1 MKGLELSRKFYEQY
15 GAPMLKSEFAEIEKY
30 LAVGLIGSG
39 SECLGYDDLTS
50 QDHDFEAG
58 FCIFLPDEVDE
69 RTEFLLERAYSRLPE
84 EFMGYKKAKL
94 NPVGGNRHGVIR
106 ISSFLK
112 SKLGTENG
120 QLSLNDF
127 FFIEEQFLLEVTNGE
142 IFCDNLGLLTEVR
155 RRLSYLPEDVRLKK
169 LAGNLLL
176 MAQSGQYNY
185 PRCIKRGDTAAAQ
198 LSVGEFVNAALKTV
212 YLINRKYMPY
222 YKWAFRGLREM
233 PILSGLYESLEYLI
247 SSPNLE
253 PQKKQEII
261 ESVCKSVADELLA
274 QGLTKLLTAEL
285 EPIAYNVNDRIKDP
299 EIRNLSVL
307 YGV

>member
-30 LAVGLIGSG
+30 LAVGLVGSG
-39 SECLGYDDLTS
+39 SECLGYDDQTS

-84 EFMGYKKAKL
+84 EFVGCKRAKL
-94 NPVGGNRHGVIR
+94 NPVGGNRHGVLR
-106 ISSFLK
+106 ISKFLK
-112 SKLGTENG
+112 SKIGNENG
-120 QLSLNDF
+120 QLSANDF

-155 RRLSYLPEDVRLKK
+155 GRLSYLPEDVRLKK
-169 LAGNLLL
+169 LAGNLVL

-198 LSVGEFVNAALKTV
+198 LSVCEFVNSALKTV
-212 YLINRKYMPY
+212 YLINKKYMPY

-247 SSPNLE
+247 SSPNTE

-261 ESVCKSVADELLA
+261 ESVCKSIADELLA

-285 EPIAYNVNDRIKDP
+285 EPIAYSVNDRIRDP
-299 EIRNLSVL
+299 ELRNLSVL